1 MCDLASRQVLE
12 ACDELGR
19 AVDPS
24 ASGGLMSPDWSN
36 KVGPVPYAMPG
47 NPQTRL
53 ANPHSA
59 RKF

>member
-1 MCDLASRQVLE
+1 
-12 ACDELGR
+12 
-19 AVDPS
+19 
-24 ASGGLMSPDWSN
+24 MSPDWSN